1 MRGVQ
6 RRGDTFVIPERI
18 IPDRHG
24 RGCVRGEDETLIGPT
39 PWMKKGRST
48 MEITTT
54 PDQDIAS
61 NIRRLM
67 GELNLALEAAQAK
80 RILVELD
87 FERVRSPLANA
98 QLKINSIHKQL

>member
-1 MRGVQ
+1 
-6 RRGDTFVIPERI
+6 
-18 IPDRHG
+18 
-24 RGCVRGEDETLIGPT
+24 
-39 PWMKKGRST
+39 